1 MISKLGYE
9 EFNFTD
15 KLFGIKGAYRMSRA
29 VTCILLAKGRVGNVK
44 REIRMN
50 YL

>member
-1 MISKLGYE
+1 VTSKLGYE
-9 EFNFTD
+9 EFNFIH
-15 KLFGIKGAYRMSRA
+15 KLVRRKGAYRMSSA
-29 VTCILLAKGRVGNVK
+29 VTCIRLAKGRVENIK